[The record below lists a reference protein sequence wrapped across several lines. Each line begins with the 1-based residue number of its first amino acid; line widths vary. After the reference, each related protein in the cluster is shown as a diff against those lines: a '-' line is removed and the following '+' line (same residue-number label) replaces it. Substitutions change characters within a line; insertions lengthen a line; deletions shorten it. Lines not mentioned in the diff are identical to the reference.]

1 MRANKMLKAT
11 KTERTLRRN
20 LAIAAICASA
30 LLLASCESEPADI
43 KSKERVEASAEPA
56 TQSEES
62 APTEASQSRGFV
74 PTESSESLI
83 AIAEKFRGCE
93 LATTYIGA
101 YAAGSANPRAK
112 QLLQE
117 AQVLNKISIS
127 YAVLAGYEESAAR
140 DLLKSKNY
148 AENEIVEKISN
159 GQDVD
164 SNRKLLGASYNACV
178 AAVKNASA
186 GEDPTLA
193 HIVKNLSY

>member
-1 MRANKMLKAT
+1 MLKAI
-11 KTERTLRRN
+11 KTERTLQRN
-20 LAIAAICASA
+20 LAITAICASA

-83 AIAEKFRGCE
+83 AIAEKFRGCM

-101 YAAGSANPRAK
+101 YAAGSANPRAE
-112 QLLQE
+112 QLLRE
-117 AQVLNKISIS
+117 AQMLDKISIS
-127 YAVLAGYEESAAR
+127 YAVLAGYEESSAK

-148 AENEIVEKISN
+148 AENEIIDQINN
-159 GQDVD
+159 GQDID
-164 SNRKLLGASYNACV
+164 SNRKLLGASYNTCV
-178 AAVKNASA
+178 DAVKNAST
-186 GEDPTLA
+186 GGDPTLA
-193 HIVKNLSY
+193 HIVKNISL